1 MQPWPDL
8 FTKRHPTVTL
18 GQSSFE
24 LTQRINRLR
33 IRSEQM
39 LIHLKTLG
47 KDSRDADEARQT
59 LSEMIRELSSLK
71 QQRRKSRPWWIKSR

>member
-1 MQPWPDL
+1 MQLWPD
-8 FTKRHPTVTL
+8 FFKTGVPTGPLV
-18 GQSSFE
+18 QSPSE

-71 QQRRKSRPWWIKSR
+71 QQRRKIQVD